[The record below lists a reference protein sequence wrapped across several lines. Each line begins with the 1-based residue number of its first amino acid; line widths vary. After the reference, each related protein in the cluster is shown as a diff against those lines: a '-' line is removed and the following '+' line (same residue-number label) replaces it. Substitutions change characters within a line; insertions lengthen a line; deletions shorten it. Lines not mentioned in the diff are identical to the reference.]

1 MSQPP
6 VSQRAVSRRAVTA
19 VVATTLAALLSV
31 AHLGTLGDIAATTD
45 ASWVDREMV
54 QSSLSV
60 GGPLSCATLGRYSS
74 ASQARMTTGRLLGR
88 DLSTVVDVAGVSVTN
103 PGTGASAVPATTT
116 PVGADAFRNNLT
128 VTALNT
134 ALSTDLSGVLTL
146 PLAGTNLGAYAQ
158 YARAGSEGRA
168 VAAGGLISD
177 TGALA
182 LGSAATPA
190 STPAG
195 DAASIDLAKLAPA
208 TAGLAGVNLG
218 VGAVGARA
226 ALEGC
231 QLSSTVPS
239 AERSYGIASLNL
251 RASVPAVKTVGTTL
265 TTQLGAVSTTVD
277 GLKTTLQ
284 STLKNVVGPLLGG
297 TAGTSTANI
306 TLDLTALNTELLA
319 PLTDGVVTVDLR
331 NGLVTVDVAALLSG
345 SGGLNGQAPNTQLLL
360 TTLNT
365 TIPNRVTALLNT
377 WKTQVQQRLT
387 AVLNAAAVELRV
399 TVAPLGLGTPK
410 VVVINSTLGGMVQGT
425 GTISIDGAAPA
436 GGLLSILTS
445 SLLPA
450 LGAVV
455 NTALFAA
462 PAGAVPAVAS
472 ALTPVIAAVAPA
484 LTPVMAA
491 VTSVL
496 TLTVN
501 VQDSPASGVHRVSA
515 LRIGVLASIAA
526 GSELRLATAVV
537 GPVTSL
543 TP

>member
-1 MSQPP
+1 M
-6 VSQRAVSRRAVTA
+6 SRRAVTA

-31 AHLGTLGDIAATTD
+31 AHLGTLGDIAETTD

-60 GGPLSCATLGRYSS
+60 GGPLSCATLGRYRS

-128 VTALNT
+128 ITALNT

-158 YARAGSEGRA
+158 YARAGSEGKA
-168 VAAGGLISD
+168 VAAAGLISD

-182 LGSAATPA
+182 LGSAATPATPA

-208 TAGLAGVNLG
+208 TVALAGVNLG

-226 ALEGC
+226 ALQGC
-231 QLSSTVPS
+231 QLSSNVPS

-306 TLDLTALNTELLA
+306 TLDLAALNTELLT
-319 PLTDGVVTVDLR
+319 PLSDGMVTVDLR
-331 NGLVTVDVAALLSG
+331 NGLVTVDVAELLSG

-365 TIPNRVTALLNT
+365 TVPNRVTALLNT

-410 VVVINSTLGGMVQGT
+410 IVVINSTLGGLVQGT
-425 GTISIDGAAPA
+425 GTTSIDGAAPA

-515 LRIGVLASIAA
+515 LRIGVLASTAA
-526 GSELRLATAVV
+526 GSELRLATAVA